1 MRDLTTDFKGQILAV
16 ESLPA
21 LPTTLHEV
29 TRIMEQPDASTE
41 QIARVIS
48 YDQALTSRVLRMVNS
63 PIYGFPGRI
72 SNLQHAIMLLGFNVI
87 RSLIIS
93 TVAFD
98 AMNQG
103 MRGLWEHSIGCS
115 MCCAEIARLIGRD
128 NPEEFA
134 VAGLLHDL
142 GKAVFILQLPDAGRE
157 ISKLVDTKR
166 ISFFEAEAAIL
177 GFSHDRINKWL
188 SEHWNLPLI
197 IREGMIY
204 HHAPLNAAHHPD
216 VAAAVQLADFLTRLF
231 GCGFG
236 GDGGIN
242 AVDPRA
248 LKLLG
253 INQKGLEELLDTVGS
268 QLFSVITQYGGGM

>member
-1 MRDLTTDFKGQILAV
+1 MTDLSTDFKGRILAV

-21 LPTTLHEV
+21 LPSTLYEV
-29 TRIMEQPDASTE
+29 TRLMEQPDASTE
-41 QIARVIS
+41 QIAKVIS

-72 SNLQHAIMLLGFNVI
+72 SSLQHAIMLLGFNVI

-98 AMNQG
+98 AMNKS
-103 MRGLWEHSIGCS
+103 MRGLWEHSMGCS
-115 MCCAEIARLIGRD
+115 LCSAEIARLIGKE

-142 GKAVFILQLPDAGRE
+142 GKAVFMLQLPDAGRE
-157 ISKLVDTKR
+157 VSWLVETKDLP
-166 ISFFEAEAAIL
+166 FFDAESAIL

-188 SEHWNLPLI
+188 GEHWNLPLI

-204 HHAPLNAAHHPD
+204 HHDPMSAQFYPD
-216 VAAAVQLADFLTRLF
+216 VAAAVQLADFLVRLF
-231 GCGFG
+231 GCGYG
-236 GDGGIN
+236 GDESVG
-242 AVDPRA
+242 AVDPRS
-248 LKLLG
+248 LKVLGMNQKSLEKLL
-253 INQKGLEELLDTVGS
+253 DSVGT
-268 QLFSVITQYGGGM
+268 QLFSVIAQYGN